1 MSSFSFQLLPARIIP
16 VAIVQ
21 RYVEGTETQRSQP
34 RSKPAAVV
42 AMLPRREEN
51 VI

>member
-1 MSSFSFQLLPARIIP
+1 MPSFSFQLLPARIVP

-34 RSKPAAVV
+34 RSKPAAV

-51 VI
+51 LI